1 MCGPVGR
8 KVCGVSFGGV
18 TGGLVGG
25 VCVCVY
31 RGCVVKEM
39 PESDH
44 CVLNGLG
51 VLSAWVICLGMAV
64 CCVL

>member
-1 MCGPVGR
+1 M
-8 KVCGVSFGGV
+8 
-18 TGGLVGG
+18 
-25 VCVCVY
+25 CVCVY